1 MRYGHLKR
9 YPGTKV
15 VTKGCSAD
23 ATRSGPANTEARK
36 PDTREAVFS
45 DSARVGY
52 PEQATPWRQGASSVQ
67 ERMGGRG
74 RRSWGQGSLP
84 GAEQDLTLTV
94 VAGPAR

>member
-9 YPGTKV
+9 YSVTIV

-23 ATRSGPANTEARK
+23 ATRTGLAKTEEKK
-36 PDTREAVFS
+36 PDAQEAVFS

-52 PEQATPWRQGASSVQ
+52 PEQATPWRQGAFSGQ

-74 RRSWGQGSLP
+74 RRSWGTGFSS
-84 GAEQDLTLTV
+84 
-94 VAGPAR
+94 RC